1 VLAAGAGVAG
11 GVAGAADGVACMAG
25 GCGASREQLAHHAG
39 AMHAAAAPATS
50 HGQLRRRALRLAT
63 CIAPL

>member
-1 VLAAGAGVAG
+1 
-11 GVAGAADGVACMAG
+11 MAG
-25 GCGASREQLAHHAG
+25 GCGASREQLDHHAS